1 MRKKWLLAALGA
13 SGCSSVGPFSNCPVM
28 NTIAWDGGLPDGGT
42 WGGGAVSQADCVSI
56 CTAAGTSGWSCAPG
70 QPGFL
75 DCMSPCRGRAPTGL
89 VGLSPMHDSLG
100 SWLAVSA
107 EMEAAAVHAFWQ
119 LADELEAHGIPGDAA
134 RVAAEDEV
142 RHAHDTAKLSLRHGV
157 MPATPR
163 VHALAEPRSLEAI
176 ALDNAVEGCGREL
189 FGATLNAWQADHAAD
204 PEVRALMRTIAG
216 DELGHAR
223 LSHQLAETLRPRI
236 SLAMRRHLREAQE
249 QALLTFAAAECNERL
264 REQLGLMDPDQAID
278 AARRLLDS

>member
-13 SGCSSVGPFSNCPVM
+13 SGCSAGGPFTNCPQP
-28 NTIAWDGGLPDGGT
+28 NAIAWDGRNSDGT
-42 WGGGAVSQADCVSI
+42 VWDGGAVSGCLEICAD
-56 CTAAGTSGWSCAPG
+56 AGLSAGSCQGDG
-70 QPGFL
+70 QGQLTCF
-75 DCMSPCRGRAPTGL
+75 SPCRGRAPAGL

-134 RVAAEDEV
+134 RLAAQDEV
-142 RHAHDTAKLSLRHGV
+142 RHARATAKLALRHGV

-163 VHALAEPRSLEAI
+163 VHPLMQPRSLEAV

-189 FGATLNAWQADHAAD
+189 FGATLNAWQAERAAA
-204 PEVRALMRTIAG
+204 PELRALMRTIAG

-223 LSHQLAETLRPRI
+223 LSQELAETLRPRI

-264 REQLGLMDPDQAID
+264 REQLGLMDPDQAMD